1 MLEAIGIKLITVL
14 AGFLFEHGLVSIDK
28 IQVAGAPSWYYEE
41 SNNDYLYVFS
51 YKDGGIETIEPLKM
65 DLEIMMEKRIED
77 IIEIVIYQNF
87 RDVKDPK
94 EKELVRQFGK
104 DPNLSLFVKS
114 NIKYERIVQQDMR
127 EKGLIFKG
135 RPERTFGSAVL
146 SKKALLDYQ
155 EERITILREQIVREQ
170 SSKMFDKLGSELG
183 EDENEMEMEDELPK
197 W

>member
-41 SNNDYLYVFS
+41 SNNDYIYVFS
-51 YKDGGIETIEPLKM
+51 YKDGGIETIEPLKAE
-65 DLEIMMEKRIED
+65 LSLLMEKRIQGTID
-77 IIEIVIYQNF
+77 VVVYKNF

-94 EKELVRQFGK
+94 EKELVTLFQK
-104 DPNLSLFVKS
+104 DPDLHLFLKS
-114 NIKYERIVQQDMR
+114 NIRFERIVQQDMR

-146 SKKALLDYQ
+146 SKKSLLDYQ
-155 EERITILREQIVREQ
+155 EERITILREQIVKEQ

-183 EDENEMEMEDELPK
+183 EEENEMEMEEEIPQ

>member
-41 SNNDYLYVFS
+41 SNNDYIYVFS
-51 YKDGGIETIEPLKM
+51 YKDGGIETIEPLKAE
-65 DLEIMMEKRIED
+65 LSLLMEKRIQGTID
-77 IIEIVIYQNF
+77 VVVYKNF

-94 EKELVRQFGK
+94 EKELVTLFQK
-104 DPNLSLFVKS
+104 DPDLHLFVKS
-114 NIKYERIVQQDMR
+114 NIRFERIVQQDMR

-146 SKKALLDYQ
+146 SKKSLLDYQ
-155 EERITILREQIVREQ
+155 EERITILREQIVKEQ

-183 EDENEMEMEDELPK
+183 EEENEMEMEEEIPQ